1 MTKINQLT
9 DIILS
14 LHVVYYGVHFKKSLK
29 KINACFKMKVQHYR
43 FKDRY
48 KNTEK

>member
-14 LHVVYYGVHFKKSLK
+14 LYVIYYGVHFKKSLK
-29 KINACFKMKVQHYR
+29 KLTHVSK
-43 FKDRY
+43 
-48 KNTEK
+48 